1 MAIHMSMRLAWHN
14 DGWNGHICKKP
25 CENVYCIGQHSYP
38 GEFIAENR
46 DLEFEKKHAGEA
58 CSLYP
63 CKAAC
68 GLSVNA
74 FGKETIQVKVEPPS
88 W

>member
-38 GEFIAENR
+38 GESLQKTGIWN
-46 DLEFEKKHAGEA
+46 LKK
-58 CSLYP
+58 SM
-63 CKAAC
+63 
-68 GLSVNA
+68 
-74 FGKETIQVKVEPPS
+74 QVRPVRCIHVRLHVD
-88 W
+88 

>member
-68 GLSVNA
+68 GLSVMLLEKKP
-74 FGKETIQVKVEPPS
+74 FRLR
-88 W
+88 